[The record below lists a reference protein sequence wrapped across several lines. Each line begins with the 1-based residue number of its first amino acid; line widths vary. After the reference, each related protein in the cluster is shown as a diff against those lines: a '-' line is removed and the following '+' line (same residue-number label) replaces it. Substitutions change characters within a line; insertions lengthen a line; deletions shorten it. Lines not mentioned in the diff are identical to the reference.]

1 MSSFGDI
8 RWEANNKLF
17 AKFSPFIE
25 FHHFYMNANFI
36 SLQPFTFSHRQ
47 GFCDYKF
54 SHSTFSTMRLLK
66 LGKTFPRRNA
76 KKPDIDLDVG
86 NFGNFHW
93 DECTIIVNSSWK
105 LYLLIYIIHL
115 NHRHTL
121 MLLIRISLVSMKIRL
136 FTAIINFTDLFS
148 SKHTI
153 LYGMLN
159 HIFSI

>member
-1 MSSFGDI
+1 MNSFGDI

-76 KKPDIDLDVG
+76 KKPDIDLECRKFRKFSLRRVHHYRQFKLKIVFADLHYSFESSTHADAAHS
-86 NFGNFHW
+86 NISSIYENQAFHS
-93 DECTIIVNSSWK
+93 DNKFYRFIQ
-105 LYLLIYIIHL
+105 L
-115 NHRHTL
+115 
-121 MLLIRISLVSMKIRL
+121 
-136 FTAIINFTDLFS
+136 
-148 SKHTI
+148 
-153 LYGMLN
+153 
-159 HIFSI
+159 